1 MKHDIYQVLR
11 FLMVGVV
18 NTLFGYGII
27 FSGMYVFNLS
37 PEVSNIL
44 GYGFGLLVAYIL
56 HRHFTFRSKGRHST
70 EFTGF
75 LVVFAIAFGLN
86 FVTLYVLVR
95 QLGIHEGVSQ
105 IISGVIYV
113 LSTYIM
119 NSRFV
124 FLTNESKSNENQG
137 VKNEDWKNV

>member
-1 MKHDIYQVLR
+1 MKRDNCQLLR
-11 FLMVGVV
+11 FLVVGGLNTGLGYVV
-18 NTLFGYGII
+18 IFG
-27 FSGMYVFNLS
+27 GMYVLNLS

-44 GYGFGLLVAYIL
+44 GYGFGLLIAYIL
-56 HRHFTFRSKGRHST
+56 HRHFTFHSKGRHSK

-95 QLGIHEGVSQ
+95 HLGIHESVSQ
-105 IISGVIYV
+105 VVSGAIYV
-113 LSTYIM
+113 LSSYAM

-124 FLTNESKSNENQG
+124 FLTNDSKSNESQG